1 MVFTGDQ
8 TSLAPENILT
18 SDSSLDREAIF
29 FWPCSDQPMT
39 KRRQLFLKDNYM
51 LFSFIEVSREGLI
64 RFMVKSHHVF
74 TSFQWHKYV
83 CRHVI
88 VMKTADFR
96 YKTDHISSGDL
107 IILLEETLPKA
118 KIMAKFGHRVGWA
131 LCLILLSFWT
141 HQPDYSGCTCV
152 VMKISECSFQKPFA
166 SHSWFSD
173 SLITSLSNGTH
184 NLLFLHFIEFPFP
197 WTEMLHCSELNHFW
211 EIILVICQNVLH
223 VLCK

>member
-1 MVFTGDQ
+1 MWYYIVWIGKPYFFGHAQPTLWPKGDHFIWKTILCSFQ
-8 TSLAPENILT
+8 FLRSPEKVWSGLWWNRIMFLPSPSGT
-18 SDSSLDREAIF
+18 KTLIF
-29 FWPCSDQPMT
+29 LPTC
-39 KRRQLFLKDNYM
+39 
-51 LFSFIEVSREGLI
+51 
-64 RFMVKSHHVF
+64 KSHENCWF
-74 TSFQWHKYV
+74 W
-83 CRHVI
+83 
-88 VMKTADFR
+88 

-107 IILLEETLPKA
+107 IILLEETLLKA
-118 KIMAKFGHRVGWA
+118 KIMAKSGHRVGWA